1 MKAMW
6 SVVILFEDAQTRVKA
21 VKFCDQLVER
31 FWTHC
36 EFRLTWMDFSALEDP
51 NAARDAHAKAR
62 AADVIVFAT
71 RPEGPVP
78 EAVTDW
84 VEKSLAN
91 RTDREGTLAGLID
104 TSTILTGWAAE
115 KHAWLRSVA
124 HRAGMDYLTDVPP
137 EITRPIPDSLES
149 FSERAQQIT
158 SVLDEILQKP
168 IHPRLSPYLIVSE
181 SLSPPNYQSI
191 RRFCSRNSIQS
202 R

>member
-1 MKAMW
+1 MKATW
-6 SVVILFEDAQTRVKA
+6 SVVILFEDAQTREKA

-31 FWTHC
+31 FWAHS
-36 EFRLTWMDFSALEDP
+36 EFRLTWMEFSALAEP

-62 AADVIVFAT
+62 GADVIVFAT

-78 EAVTDW
+78 ATVTEW
-84 VEKSLAN
+84 VERSLAN

-124 HRAGMDYLTDVPP
+124 HRAGMDYLTDVPA
-137 EITRPIPDSLES
+137 EIARPIPDSLES

-158 SVLDEILQKP
+158 SVLDEILRKP
-168 IHPRLSPYLIVSE
+168 IQPP
-181 SLSPPNYQSI
+181 SLP
-191 RRFCSRNSIQS
+191 
-202 R
+202 